1 MGTCIAKGKVQNKK
15 SATGRFPAKHSK
27 MEEYSKLVGDV
38 RNAFNTGRTK
48 SVDWRKEQLR
58 AVDRMLVENEAAF
71 ISALKTD
78 LNKPPQ
84 ETIMAEIDFLR
95 NDIIGLL
102 REIDD
107 WTQDTY
113 VPKSPLTLLDTVLT
127 HPEPYGVVLVIGAW
141 NYPLQLATVLSSN
154 QVRLPQQQQV
164 QSPNFFPSI
173 STRL

>member
-78 LNKPPQ
+78 LNKPLQ

-113 VPKSPLTLLDTVLT
+113 VPKSPLTLLDTVSL
-127 HPEPYGVVLVIGAW
+127 
-141 NYPLQLATVLSSN
+141 SN
-154 QVRLPQQQQV
+154 QARSPRQQQV
-164 QSPNFFPSI
+164 LFLNFFPNI
-173 STRL
+173 LTRPASKLWKAECLRPLLS